1 MCKKVIVAFIGI
13 LLVGCV
19 LTVISISNFW
29 QRLTDPTNVNTV
41 AHSIADFDLPS
52 GYQPDYVI
60 EALGYT
66 VAAYNSTDE
75 QSHLVFMQTPEE
87 IMPDETVLEG
97 FIANNDS
104 QTVWSD
110 AELINREQ
118 YQIRDFPA
126 NMTISDRTNGTGVR
140 YHSMNLI
147 FQGKLGTAMVV
158 MNQPLS
164 QWNDDTVTQF
174 VESIR

>member
-1 MCKKVIVAFIGI
+1 MCKKVIVAITGI
-13 LLVGCV
+13 ILVGCV
-19 LTVISISNFW
+19 LTVIAIPNFW

-52 GYQPDYVI
+52 GYQPDYVV
-60 EALGYT
+60 EALGYS
-66 VAAYNSTDE
+66 VAAYKSPDE

-97 FIANNDS
+97 FIANHDS

-118 YQIRDFPA
+118 YLIRDFPA
-126 NMTISDRTNGTGVR
+126 NMTVSDRINGRGVR
-140 YHSMNLI
+140 YRSMNLI
-147 FQGKLGTAMVV
+147 FQGKQGTAMVV
-158 MNQPLS
+158 LNQPLS
-164 QWNDDTVTQF
+164 QWNDDTVAQF